1 MKTMDHKTALQQ
13 AVAEI
18 FENMA
23 FQELTPIPQNP
34 LPAPVLWSFRQATMT
49 IYSPIQ
55 GTLVMTISPTMMQM
69 VTANV
74 LGIDTEEVDTG
85 MESDVLAEMLNTMA
99 GAWMRKITDASQ
111 PYELGLPYTTEA
123 DYIDSKTAEFH
134 CVFNA
139 DGDFIE
145 VAFFLVS

>member
-1 MKTMDHKTALQQ
+1 
-13 AVAEI
+13 
-18 FENMA
+18 
-23 FQELTPIPQNP
+23 
-34 LPAPVLWSFRQATMT
+34 
-49 IYSPIQ
+49 
-55 GTLVMTISPTMMQM
+55 MMQM